1 MIRKCSVTGF
11 FPRMRNLHDPPQIQC
26 GIYLA
31 PPKSNTEFAC
41 PPPPRFPA
49 PPQHFSNEHSLTTH

>member
-1 MIRKCSVTGF
+1 MIRKCRVTGF

-31 PPKSNTEFAC
+31 PPPNPIRNLHA
-41 PPPPRFPA
+41 PPPHFPA
-49 PPQHFSNEHSLTTH
+49 PPNTFQMNTPLQD